1 MFFLHD
7 MKFCINQAILQGIL
21 PNSFQILMNISILYT
36 KMIKIGAFLKIEL
49 HVSYVHHKK
58 AEII

>member
-1 MFFLHD
+1 
-7 MKFCINQAILQGIL
+7 MKFYVNYAILQGIL
-21 PNSFQILMNISILYT
+21 PNSFQILMNISILFT
-36 KMIKIGAFLKIEL
+36 KMIKIGAFFKIEL